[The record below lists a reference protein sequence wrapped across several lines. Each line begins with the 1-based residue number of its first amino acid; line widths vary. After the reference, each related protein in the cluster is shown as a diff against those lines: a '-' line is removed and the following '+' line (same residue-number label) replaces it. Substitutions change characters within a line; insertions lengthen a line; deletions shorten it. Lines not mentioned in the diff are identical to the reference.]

1 MAAEEKQMQR
11 RRGISA
17 RRGLAAEARTAAN
30 GQICR
35 QLSQME
41 RIQGA
46 GIILAY
52 AAFGGEVDLTQWIT
66 WAAQQGKTVAYPVCL
81 EGCTMVAAVPQGEA
95 GWETGRYGIRTPVLD
110 RSRLVQPEKLDV
122 VLVPCTAFDEDC
134 WRVGMGKGYYDR
146 YLPRC
151 TKAERVG
158 VAFEAQKVPH
168 AATDCYDQRLD
179 AYVTERKIYTW
190 KK

>member
-1 MAAEEKQMQR
+1 MTAEEKQIQR
-11 RRGISA
+11 RKGIAA
-17 RRGLAAEARTAAN
+17 RKGLTPAARAEAN
-30 GQICR
+30 GEICR
-35 QLSQME
+35 QLVQWE
-41 RIQGA
+41 RMQQA
-46 GIILAY
+46 EVILAY
-52 AAFGGEVDLTQWIT
+52 AAFGGEVDLTNFLT
-66 WAAQQGKTVAYPVCL
+66 WAEQQGKTVAYPVCL
-81 EGCTMVAAVPQGEA
+81 EGCAMVAAVPQGAA

-110 RSRLVQPEKLDV
+110 RSRLVQPEELDV

-151 TKAERVG
+151 TRAERVG

-179 AYVTERKIYTW
+179 AYVTERTIYTW